1 MLHAEITEQIIGAFY
16 EVHRTLGFGFLESV
30 YANALEHE
38 LRERGL
44 TVKREVPVDVAYRG
58 RIVGHHR
65 IDILVNGLVVVEV
78 KASRFLDPSADKQTL
93 NYLRGTSLEV
103 ALLLHFGPRPAF
115 RRFIST
121 NRPVPALR
129 DAIPPDHSADLHLP

>member
-16 EVHRTLGFGFLESV
+16 DVHNVLGFGFLESV

-38 LRERGL
+38 LRRRGL
-44 TVKREVPVDVAYRG
+44 TVEREVAVDVSYRG
-58 RIVGHHR
+58 EIVGRHR
-65 IDILVNGLVVVEV
+65 VDILVNGLVVVEV

-103 ALLLHFGPRPAF
+103 ALLLHFGPRPVF

-121 NRPVPALR
+121 NRHVPALR
-129 DAIPPDHSADLHLP
+129 DAIPPS